1 MELLRSPVGPVE
13 LPDPLEVA
21 ASITAVLEGLG
32 VRYLIGGSLASSV
45 HGEPRS
51 TNDVD
56 ILADFR
62 AEHVEPFV
70 EAIRGDYYVAEPAV
84 RAAVR
89 SGYHFNVIHVNAA
102 VKVDLFLA
110 GDDPFNLERLDA
122 RQPLQLPT
130 EPETR
135 VYVDTA
141 EHSVL
146 RKLEWFRRGGEVS
159 ERQWRDVVAIL
170 RIQGSRLD
178 RSRLNMWAPRLG
190 VADLLDRALQE
201 AAEAG

>member
-1 MELLRSPVGPVE
+1 MGPIE

-21 ASITAVLEGLG
+21 ASITSVLEGLG

-56 ILADFR
+56 ILVDFHT
-62 AEHVEPFV
+62 EHVEPFV
-70 EAIRGDYYVAEPAV
+70 KAIRGDYYVSEPAV
-84 RAAVR
+84 RAAVK
-89 SGYHFNVIHVNAA
+89 SGGHFNAIHMNAA

-110 GDDPFNLERLDA
+110 GDDPFNLERLDV
-122 RQPLQLPT
+122 RQALQLPT
-130 EPETR
+130 EPEIR

-170 RIQGSRLD
+170 RLQGSRLD
-178 RSRLNMWAPRLG
+178 QSRLSTWALRLG
-190 VADLLDRALQE
+190 VSDLLDRAFQE
-201 AAEAG
+201 AAETG

>member
-1 MELLRSPVGPVE
+1 MGPVE
-13 LPDPLEVA
+13 LPDPIEVA
-21 ASITAVLEGLG
+21 ASITRTLEALG

-56 ILADFR
+56 LLVDFS
-62 AEHVEPFV
+62 AEHIQPFV
-70 EAIRGDYYVAEPAV
+70 EAIRADYYVSEPAV
-84 RAAVR
+84 QEAIR
-89 SGYHFNVIHVNAA
+89 SGHHFNVIHMDAA

-110 GDDPFNLERLDA
+110 GNDTFDLERLA
-122 RQPLQLPT
+122 LRQVLHLPT

-170 RIQGSRLD
+170 RIQHQRLD
-178 RSRLNMWAPRLG
+178 RSRLSTWAPRLG
-190 VADLLDRALQE
+190 ISDLLQRAFQE
-201 AAEAG
+201 ATEAG

>member
-1 MELLRSPVGPVE
+1 
-13 LPDPLEVA
+13 
-21 ASITAVLEGLG
+21 VLEGLG

-45 HGEPRS
+45 HGETRS

-56 ILADFR
+56 VRVDFHS
-62 AEHVEPFV
+62 EHVEPFV
-70 EAIRGDYYVAEPAV
+70 EAIRGDYYVSESAV
-84 RAAVR
+84 RAAVE
-89 SGYHFNVIHVNAA
+89 SGYHFNMIHTNAA

-110 GDDPFNLERLDA
+110 GSDPFDLERLDA

-178 RSRLNMWAPRLG
+178 RPRLGMWAPRLG
-190 VADLLDRALQE
+190 VADLLDRAFQE
-201 AAEAG
+201 AAGTE

>member
-1 MELLRSPVGPVE
+1 METPVSPMGPVE
-13 LPDPLEVA
+13 LPDPIDVA
-21 ASITAVLEGLG
+21 ASITGVLEGLG

-56 ILADFR
+56 ILVDFQ
-62 AEHVEPFV
+62 AEHIEAFV
-70 EAIRGDYYVAEPAV
+70 EAIRGDYYVSEPAV
-84 RAAVR
+84 REAVR
-89 SGYHFNVIHVNAA
+89 SGHHFNVIHMDAA
-102 VKVDLFLA
+102 VKVDFFLA
-110 GDDPFNLERLDA
+110 GDDPFDLERLDL
-122 RQPLQLPT
+122 RQPLHLPID
-130 EPETR
+130 PETL

-146 RKLEWFRRGGEVS
+146 RKLEWFRRGAEVS

-178 RSRLNMWAPRLG
+178 QSRLRMWAPRLG
-190 VADLLDRALQE
+190 VADLLERAFQE
-201 AAEAG
+201 ATRAD

>member
-1 MELLRSPVGPVE
+1 MGPVE
-13 LPDPLEVA
+13 LPDPLQVA
-21 ASITAVLEGLG
+21 ASITGVLERLG

-56 ILADFR
+56 LLVEFR
-62 AEHVEPFV
+62 TEHVSPCV
-70 EAIRGDYYVAEPAV
+70 EAIRGDYYVSEPPIRSAV
-84 RAAVR
+84 T
-89 SGYHFNVIHVNAA
+89 SGSHFNVIHMNAA

-110 GDDPFNLERLDA
+110 GDDAFNLERLDA
-122 RQPLQLPT
+122 RQALQLPT
-130 EPETR
+130 EPEVR
-135 VYVDTA
+135 VYVDTP

-170 RIQGSRLD
+170 RIQGARLDQSRL
-178 RSRLNMWAPRLG
+178 SIWAPRLG

-201 AAEAG
+201 ASEAG

>member
-1 MELLRSPVGPVE
+1 MGPAA
-13 LPDPLEVA
+13 LPDPIEVA
-21 ASITAVLEGLG
+21 ASITAVLDDLE

-62 AEHVEPFV
+62 AEHIEPFI
-70 EAIRGDYYVAEPAV
+70 EAIREDYYVSRPAV
-84 RAAVR
+84 REAVR
-89 SGYHFNVIHVNAA
+89 RGYHFNVIHTHAA
-102 VKVDLFLA
+102 VKVDVFLA
-110 GDDPFNLERLDA
+110 GNDPFDLERLEL
-122 RQPLQLPT
+122 RQPLRLPT
-130 EPETR
+130 EPEAV

-141 EHSVL
+141 EHSAL

-170 RIQGSRLD
+170 RIQASRLD
-178 RSRLNMWAPRLG
+178 RSRLHTWAARLG
-190 VADLLDRALQE
+190 VADLLERAWRE
-201 AAEAG
+201 AAPDK

>member
-1 MELLRSPVGPVE
+1 MGPVE

-32 VRYLIGGSLASSV
+32 IRYLIGGSLASSV

-56 ILADFR
+56 ILVDFR
-62 AEHVEPFV
+62 TEHVSSFV
-70 EAIRGDYYVAEPAV
+70 EAIRGDYYASEPAI
-84 RAAVR
+84 RAAVKE
-89 SGYHFNVIHVNAA
+89 GYHFNVIHMNAA

-110 GDDPFNLERLDA
+110 GDDAFNLERLDA
-122 RQPLQLPT
+122 RQALELPT
-130 EPETR
+130 EPEIR

-146 RKLEWFRRGGEVS
+146 RKLEWFRRGGELS

-170 RIQGSRLD
+170 RIQGTRLD
-178 RSRLNMWAPRLG
+178 RSRLSAWAPRLG

-201 AAEAG
+201 AAGTE

>member
-1 MELLRSPVGPVE
+1 MGPVE

-21 ASITAVLEGLG
+21 ASITGVLEALG
-32 VRYLIGGSLASSV
+32 VCYLIGGSLASSV

-56 ILADFR
+56 ILVDFR
-62 AEHVEPFV
+62 SEHVAPFV
-70 EAIRGDYYVAEPAV
+70 EAIQGDYYVSEPAI
-84 RAAVR
+84 RAAVK
-89 SGYHFNVIHVNAA
+89 SGYHFNVIHMNAA

-110 GDDPFNLERLDA
+110 GDDAFDLERLDA
-122 RQPLQLPT
+122 RQALQLPT
-130 EPETR
+130 EPER
-135 VYVDTA
+135 QVYVDTA

-178 RSRLNMWAPRLG
+178 RSRLGMWAPRLG
-190 VADLLDRALQE
+190 VADLLDRAFLE
-201 AAEAG
+201 AAGTE

>member
-1 MELLRSPVGPVE
+1 MGPIE

-21 ASITAVLEGLG
+21 ASITGVLERLG

-56 ILADFR
+56 ILVDFR
-62 AEHVEPFV
+62 TEHVEPFI
-70 EAIRGDYYVAEPAV
+70 EAIRSDYYVSEPAL
-84 RAAVR
+84 RAAIR
-89 SGYHFNVIHVNAA
+89 SGHHFNVIHMNAA
-102 VKVDLFLA
+102 VKVDFFLA
-110 GDDPFNLERLDA
+110 GDDPFDLERLDA

-130 EPETR
+130 ESETHA
-135 VYVDTA
+135 YVDTA

-159 ERQWRDVVAIL
+159 ERQWRDVIAIL
-170 RIQGSRLD
+170 RMQRTHLDQSRL
-178 RSRLNMWAPRLG
+178 STWARRLG
-190 VADLLDRALQE
+190 VSDLLERALHE
-201 AAEAG
+201 AAGAG

>member
-1 MELLRSPVGPVE
+1 MGPAE
-13 LPDPLEVA
+13 LPDPIEVA
-21 ASITAVLEGLG
+21 ASIARTLEDLG

-56 ILADFR
+56 LLVDFR
-62 AEHVEPFV
+62 ARHIGPFV
-70 EAIRGDYYVAEPAV
+70 EAIRADYYVSEQAIREAV
-84 RAAVR
+84 G
-89 SGYHFNVIHVNAA
+89 SSHPFNVIHMDAA

-110 GDDPFNLERLDA
+110 GNDPFDLERLEV
-122 RQPLQLPT
+122 RQRLLLPT
-130 EPETR
+130 EPETP

-146 RKLEWFRRGGEVS
+146 RKLEWYRRGGEVS

-170 RIQGSRLD
+170 RIQGPRLD
-178 RSRLNMWAPRLG
+178 RSRMSRWAPRLG
-190 VADLLDRALQE
+190 ISDLLERASQE

>member
-1 MELLRSPVGPVE
+1 MGPVE
-13 LPDPLEVA
+13 LPDPIEVA
-21 ASITAVLEGLG
+21 ASITRTLENLG

-56 ILADFR
+56 LLVDFR
-62 AEHVEPFV
+62 AEHIRPFV
-70 EAIRGDYYVAEPAV
+70 EAIRGDYYINEPAV
-84 RAAVR
+84 QEAVG
-89 SGYHFNVIHVNAA
+89 SGHHFNVIHMDAA

-110 GDDPFNLERLDA
+110 GNDPFDLERLEV
-122 RQPLQLPT
+122 RQPLRLPT
-130 EPETR
+130 EPESL

-146 RKLEWFRRGGEVS
+146 RKLEWYRRGGEAS

-170 RIQGSRLD
+170 RIQGPRLD
-178 RSRLNMWAPRLG
+178 RSRLSLWAPRLG
-190 VADLLDRALQE
+190 ISDLLERAFQE
-201 AAEAG
+201 AAEVG